1 MCEWNRRGKSEN
13 LEAAIK
19 CAELADDA
27 GFPPDLSMQCSQL
40 SIAYALIALVIQ
52 LGGEK

>member
-27 GFPPDLSMQCSQL
+27 TLPSDRSLECSQL

>member
-1 MCEWNRRGKSEN
+1 MDEWNRGGKSEN

-19 CAELADDA
+19 CAELAGDVTLPSDRS
-27 GFPPDLSMQCSQL
+27 LQCSQL
-40 SIAYALIALVIQ
+40 SIAHALIALVIQ